1 VGSGRRQPGTAGEPP
16 HLQPRRRFCLYRLHH
31 CQGHDVLHKGQA
43 LPWYGQPGAGRE
55 HEAAVGRLPAVTPA
69 PLAAELL
76 VGHKDEPVWQPGH
89 VLLHHHLGGG
99 GDGGSEQH
107 PAQHPRVQGRQVLPA
122 VEGAAS
128 AGGWRAVAVAE
139 GQRAVLLGGVG
150 AATLRN

>member
-1 VGSGRRQPGTAGEPP
+1 MGAA
-16 HLQPRRRFCLYRLHH
+16 LDYRRRRHGGWPH
-31 CQGHDVLHKGQA
+31 A
-43 LPWYGQPGAGRE
+43 LGGMHAPVACGAGRR
-55 HEAAVGRLPAVTPA
+55 AGA
-69 PLAAELL
+69 PRTLAAELL

-128 AGGWRAVAVAE
+128 GGGWRAVAVAE

-150 AATLRN
+150 AATLRYQGPCLLGEGAAIGMWN